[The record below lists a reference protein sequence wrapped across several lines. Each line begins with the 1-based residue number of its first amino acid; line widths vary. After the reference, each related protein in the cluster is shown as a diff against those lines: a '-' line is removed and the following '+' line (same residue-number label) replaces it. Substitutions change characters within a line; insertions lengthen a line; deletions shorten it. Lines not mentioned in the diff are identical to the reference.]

1 MTPEA
6 NDLSPTSIRPDL
18 AETDQEPDQGG
29 EDQEA
34 RREIEKLAP
43 SNDRLRALIGTF
55 QPPPGTFDDEEMPY

>member
-6 NDLSPTSIRPDL
+6 NEMSPPEIHPDAGQTDL
-18 AETDQEPDQGG
+18 EPDHDG
-29 EDQEA
+29 EDQDA

-43 SNDRLRALIGTF
+43 SNERLRALIGTF